1 MIEASGWPRLEVAT
15 GEQVENRDAKALKQE
30 QLPRRKRLARH
41 FITARNIQRKASLL
55 PSLSV
60 DVPGGSH

>member
-15 GEQVENRDAKALKQE
+15 GEQVENRNTKALKQE

-41 FITARNIQRKASLL
+41 FITARNMRQKAARFASLG
-55 PSLSV
+55 V